1 MLLDEEQLLRRISEG
16 DESAFRSFFG
26 YYYPKVKTF
35 MLTLIDNED
44 DANDLAQNIFVKLWL
59 IRSSMAKLHSA
70 GAYLYRMCKNA
81 SIDYGRTHKVK
92 IPFTESNDTPD
103 PYSLD
108 EDYFAKEKQQQYLN
122 AVDKMPHKR
131 REVFLMSRKNGMSN
145 DQIAQTLGIS
155 KKTVENHIN
164 AVLKEL
170 RKITSCISIFL

>member
-81 SIDYGRTHKVK
+81 AIDYGRTHKVK

-131 REVFLMSRKNGMSN
+131 RKVFLMSRKNGMSN

>member
-81 SIDYGRTHKVK
+81 AIDYGRTHKVK
-92 IPFTESNDTPD
+92 IP
-103 PYSLD
+103 
-108 EDYFAKEKQQQYLN
+108 
-122 AVDKMPHKR
+122 
-131 REVFLMSRKNGMSN
+131 
-145 DQIAQTLGIS
+145 
-155 KKTVENHIN
+155 
-164 AVLKEL
+164 
-170 RKITSCISIFL
+170 